1 MPPQRVLREARA
13 RFVSHATR
21 FHPQR
26 PALASARNRRRS
38 LRWPSARPPGPRSEA
53 QLRSPRRRLSEA
65 LALRRQAASAPQ
77 RLRRLRCG
85 SVASV
90 APRRRLQPLR
100 KARKALTL
108 SPLFSEHSPLR
119 PPRRRPPSPASACR
133 PAAAAPAASAQQ
145 QPLRLRS
152 LLAKRQVALRRRGRP
167 PSRPRSS
174 TPAPRPSSRAAAAGA
189 CRAQAARA
197 RCTTQAGLTHQRPQ
211 RALLRW
217 PQRPPSPA

>member
-1 MPPQRVLREARA
+1 MPPQRVLREAGA

-38 LRWPSARPPGPRSEA
+38 LRWPSARPPDPRSEA
-53 QLRSPRRRLSEA
+53 QLRSPRRRLSAA

-100 KARKALTL
+100 RARKALTL
-108 SPLFSEHSPLR
+108 SPLFSEHSRLR
-119 PPRRRPPSPASACR
+119 PPLRPPSPASACR
-133 PAAAAPAASAQQ
+133 PAAAAPAASAQP

-152 LLAKRQVALRRRGRP
+152 LLAKRQAALPRRGRP

-189 CRAQAARA
+189 GRAQAARA